1 MDRTSFLGPS
11 LPAEVKGILT
21 PALTQMD
28 QRVFRKMLEY
38 VVEYLKGTEITDENI
53 AELQAAVDPKTASLL
68 PPLFTGLYYILRA
81 AIRTKVAQEDFQ
93 KDLGE
98 IKFPPVFA
106 QDLGRV
112 LNKSRALLESVA
124 ISKRIHYPT
133 ISNLKWRVDVVISTS
148 FLSRIIS
155 PVVLMEVTSSDGRV
169 RTFELP
175 IERFHELRY
184 NVAKVLKDM
193 EDLEQIP
200 ILKIDK

>member
-21 PALTQMD
+21 PALAQID

-53 AELQAAVDPKTASLL
+53 AELQGAVDAKTSALL

-81 AIRTKVAQEDFQ
+81 AIRTKVSLENFQ
-93 KDLGE
+93 TDLSE

-112 LNKSRALLESVA
+112 LNKR
-124 ISKRIHYPT
+124 
-133 ISNLKWRVDVVISTS
+133 
-148 FLSRIIS
+148 
-155 PVVLMEVTSSDGRV
+155 
-169 RTFELP
+169 
-175 IERFHELRY
+175 
-184 NVAKVLKDM
+184 
-193 EDLEQIP
+193 
-200 ILKIDK
+200 